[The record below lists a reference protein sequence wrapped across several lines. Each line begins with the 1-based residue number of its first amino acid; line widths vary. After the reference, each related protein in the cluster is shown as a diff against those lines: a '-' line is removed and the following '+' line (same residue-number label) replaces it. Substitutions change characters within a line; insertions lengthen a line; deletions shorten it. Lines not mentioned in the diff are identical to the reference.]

1 MRTRLLQGLSLL
13 STGLLAGAF
22 SYGAANLVPTFNA
35 VPLDMRLD
43 FHAELMKMNGIT
55 VQGTMAISALSSLA
69 LAALTRGRT
78 RVLAATA
85 GALTVASFVI
95 TRFGNVPINGRI
107 KQWAATAPPTDHA
120 GILHRWELFNYA
132 RTLTAVVAFALLAFL
147 ALRVTAPSRGSLGRE
162 SQAATPASAAQTRTV
177 TGAHRPPSG
186 CAPDGRWCAPYGE
199 GAPRV
204 DAHQARSGRS
214 WS

>member
-22 SYGAANLVPTFNA
+22 SYGAANLVPAFNA

-55 VQGTMAISALSSLA
+55 VQGTMAISAFSSLA
-69 LAALTRGRT
+69 LAALARGRT

-107 KQWAATAPPTDHA
+107 KQWAATAPPADHA
-120 GILHRWELFNYA
+120 GILHRWELFHYA

-147 ALRVTAPSRGSLGRE
+147 ALRVTAPSRGPLGRE
-162 SQAATPASAAQTRTV
+162 SQAADRVP
-177 TGAHRPPSG
+177 
-186 CAPDGRWCAPYGE
+186 CAT
-199 GAPRV
+199 
-204 DAHQARSGRS
+204 
-214 WS
+214 